1 MALGEHWMIDIYDF
15 PKTTIERSLEVL
27 LEAAKIMKAN
37 VIKSFSTETEHE
49 NVALVIIDESHLSIH
64 DYRNKFAVDFGLLHK
79 TSNDKIYLAAVAQNF
94 TSRKTSYIDRIYKV
108 SALLNSLFL
117 SNK

>member
-15 PKTTIERSLEVL
+15 PKTTIERSLEIL

-64 DYRNKFAVDFGLLHK
+64 DYRNKFAALDIFTCGGRNMQVGFDCIQKEINFNDYKFVLK
-79 TSNDKIYLAAVAQNF
+79 TERFKNA
-94 TSRKTSYIDRIYKV
+94 
-108 SALLNSLFL
+108 
-117 SNK
+117 